1 MVKRR
6 KKTSPYGW
14 IIAVVLLA
22 ALASYLLNGYL
33 AQQRYKSVN
42 TVAVVNKSTNEIVW
56 IGASQLCVPAAPNT
70 YLVSDCMKEGS
81 GDICGGA
88 YYSVSPVGIYC
99 GSNIINAT
107 AVCGVA
113 TPKPIGENQ
122 SYVCAFVGQ
131 GHWLLWTRNN
141 TTSNF
146 TLDSIGNNSATIT
159 VKGWCG
165 SCANSPPSS
174 YNYTLTLNQTAD
186 TACATGTSLQLI
198 AVNGNY
204 ALLVETEFKN
214 QGCF

>member
-1 MVKRR
+1 MAKRR
-6 KKTSPYGW
+6 KKTPPYGW
-14 IIAVVLLA
+14 IIAIVLLA
-22 ALASYLLNGYL
+22 ALIIYLLNSYL
-33 AQQRYKSVN
+33 AQQRYITIN
-42 TVAVVNKSTNEIVW
+42 TVAVVNKSTSEIVW
-56 IGASQLCVPAAPNT
+56 IGASQLCVPSAPNT

-81 GDICGGA
+81 GYTCNGA
-88 YYSVSPVGIYC
+88 YYSVSPVEIYC
-99 GSNIINAT
+99 GSGITNAT
-107 AVCGVA
+107 AECGVT

-131 GHWLLWTRNN
+131 GHWLLWTRNS

-146 TLDSIGNNSATIT
+146 TLDSIGNDSATIT
-159 VKGWCG
+159 VRGWCG

-204 ALLVETEFKN
+204 ALFMETEFKN
-214 QGCF
+214 QVCF